1 MSSIA
6 MFNVKKFDGAKILR
20 VMACEDAVSINS
32 TLLRGSCVRSISRNH
47 DMRRTLNK
55 LVGVKDGYQ
64 QEITH
69 ALTLMTKSLATKLYE
84 EEESYSLSTWNS
96 KDHLKK
102 DYLKRNKKKSTSFV
116 KKNAGQ
122 GSGMHSDVS
131 DNVDMFD
138 GGEDKAGLHELER
151 RDVFGNK
158 GLGKLEF
165 CKNCVLGTST
175 RVSFGRGR
183 VWVHFLRHKNEAF
196 SKFKECKQLVENQIV
211 RHLTV
216 RRTHRKQNGQAEKM
230 KRRSRNKVPIYS
242 IGEEDTYGFMIKTSG
257 ELRDIEDIRLWRLDD
272 VKPKIIISRDMM
284 FNESLMYKDTLKG
297 AGDANS
303 GKDVEFEVEL
313 QGSINLENYVLVRDR
328 AKRTIAIP
336 ARYRDEG
343 VGIKSLLEVTTVK
356 CHVTKKS
363 SSECTFLL
371 QLQPELAK
379 VCDTCKQS
387 QELKTVS
394 YHKLYDILKQHQ
406 NEVNEIRA
414 KRLARTA
421 NTLALVAQQ
430 QPVYH
435 P

>member
-138 GGEDKAGLHELER
+138 GGKLCILLDGWAKSGEASVGIQEKESLAQVSSNSVKI
-151 RDVFGNK
+151 VFLGNIR
-158 GLGKLEF
+158 L
-165 CKNCVLGTST
+165 
-175 RVSFGRGR
+175 GR

-230 KRRSRNKVPIYS
+230 KRRSRNKGSPIYS

-257 ELRDIEDIRLWRLDD
+257 ELRDIEDIRLWRFDD

-356 CHVTKKS
+356 KLSYTHGEVESLFQKATDSQSTQIIK
-363 SSECTFLL
+363 LPIL
-371 QLQPELAK
+371 QLG
-379 VCDTCKQS
+379 D
-387 QELKTVS
+387 
-394 YHKLYDILKQHQ
+394 YDIWKMRMEQYLQC
-406 NEVNEIRA
+406 ID
-414 KRLARTA
+414 
-421 NTLALVAQQ
+421 
-430 QPVYH
+430 
-435 P
+435 